1 MRKIEY
7 KNRIADGILND
18 YLEAMGAVLIVGP
31 KWCGKTTT
39 AEQAANSVVY
49 LSDTSYQQ
57 QDLMAIN
64 ISPHMVLEGDT
75 PRLIDEWQEAPRI
88 WDAVRHA
95 VDHRNESGQFILTG
109 SAVPNEEKL
118 KEIHHTG
125 TGRIG
130 RLAMRPMSLW
140 ESGDSTGQVSIS
152 ELFDGHT
159 NIACMVPEKT
169 LEQIGF
175 LMCRGGWPESLKK
188 KTEKAALLVAKEY
201 FKAVVEHDI
210 SRVDGVL
217 KNPERVK
224 RLMRSYARLQGSQS
238 SYSTISD
245 DISQNESMSLSVDTV
260 AQYINAL
267 KSIFVI
273 EDSLAWNPNLRSK
286 SAIRSSDTRYFV
298 DPSITAASLDVGP
311 KDFVND
317 LNTMGFV
324 FESMAVRDLRCYAD
338 ANEGTVYHYRDS
350 SNLECDVVIHIAGGR
365 YGLIEVKLGGDAL
378 INEGAKNLIALANKI
393 NTTKMKEPSFLMVLT
408 AVGPCAYRRPD
419 GVLVVPITCLKD

>member
-1 MRKIEY
+1 
-7 KNRIADGILND
+7 
-18 YLEAMGAVLIVGP
+18 
-31 KWCGKTTT
+31 
-39 AEQAANSVVY
+39 
-49 LSDTSYQQ
+49 
-57 QDLMAIN
+57 MA
-64 ISPHMVLEGDT
+64 
-75 PRLIDEWQEAPRI
+75 R
-88 WDAVRHA
+88 
-95 VDHRNESGQFILTG
+95 
-109 SAVPNEEKL
+109 
-118 KEIHHTG
+118 
-125 TGRIG
+125 
-130 RLAMRPMSLW
+130 
-140 ESGDSTGQVSIS
+140 
-152 ELFDGHT
+152 
-159 NIACMVPEKT
+159 
-169 LEQIGF
+169 
-175 LMCRGGWPESLKK
+175 
-188 KTEKAALLVAKEY
+188 EY

-238 SYSTISD
+238 AYSTTSD